1 MTLFEG
7 VRSALT
13 SLLANKLRSF
23 LTMLGVIIG
32 VAAVIVV
39 VAIGEG
45 LKADVMQRIQ
55 GLGTNLLMISPSSR
69 SGRHGP
75 VVRRG
80 RLTDDDW
87 EAIESKVTNVSAIAP
102 IVQGSVTVKYR
113 NRTHASRVLGSTP
126 DIMTTQ
132 NLTLAAGRF
141 FTTSEERSRARV
153 VVLGSTVVEEI
164 FYGRVLLEETVR
176 IKGVPF
182 RVIGVFEEKGGS
194 WGSPDDQV
202 YVPLSTARQRLL
214 GRSTLSTIYVSAA
227 STKVVA
233 EVEESLTQVL
243 RRQHRVRNEEDDF
256 RIRSQEEIL
265 TTMSETSAMLTRFLA
280 GIALVSLLVGGV
292 GIMNIMLVSVAERTR
307 EIGIRKAVGARRR
320 DIQTQFLIESTALS
334 VIGGIIGGIIGI
346 GISKLVGS
354 ALGWTTVVPLWAILV
369 AFLFAAAVGVFFGY
383 YPSRKAALL
392 DPIEC
397 LRYE

>member
-1 MTLFEG
+1 MTLLQG
-7 VRSALT
+7 LRSALT
-13 SLLANKLRSF
+13 SLLANKMRSF

-69 SGRHGP
+69 RGPHGP
-75 VVRRG
+75 VSRPG
-80 RLTDDDW
+80 RLTDEDW
-87 EAIESKVTNVSAIAP
+87 EALEANVTNVSALAP
-102 IVQGSVTVKYR
+102 TVQGSASIKYR
-113 NRTHASRVLGSTP
+113 NRTHSSRVLGSTP
-126 DIMTTQ
+126 DIVTVQ
-132 NLTLAAGRF
+132 NLALAAGRF
-141 FTTSEERSRARV
+141 FTASEQRSRARV
-153 VVLGSTVVEEI
+153 VVLGSTVVEEL
-164 FYGRVLLEETVR
+164 FYGRALLEETVR

-182 RVIGVFEEKGGS
+182 QVIGVLEEKGGS

-202 YVPLSTARQRLL
+202 YIPLSTARQRIL
-214 GRSTLSTIYVSAA
+214 GQSNLSTIYISAA
-227 STKVVA
+227 STKVVT
-233 EVEESLTQVL
+233 EVEESVTQVL

-256 RIRSQEEIL
+256 RIRSQAEIL
-265 TTMSETSAMLTRFLA
+265 TTMSETSATLTRFLA

-320 DIQTQFLIESTALS
+320 DILTQFLIESTALS
-334 VIGGIIGGIIGI
+334 VIGGIIGSIIGI
-346 GISKLVGS
+346 GISRLVGS
-354 ALGWTTVVPLWAILV
+354 GLGWTTVVPPWAILV
-369 AFLFAAAVGVFFGY
+369 AFLFAAVVGIFFGY